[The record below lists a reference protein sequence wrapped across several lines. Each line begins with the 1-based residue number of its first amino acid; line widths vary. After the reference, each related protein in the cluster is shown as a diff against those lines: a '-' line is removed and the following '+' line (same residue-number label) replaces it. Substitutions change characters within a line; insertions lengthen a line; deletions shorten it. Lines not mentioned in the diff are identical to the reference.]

1 MVIIQKT
8 AIPPPSLPNR
18 TRPTLTE
25 EEQKK
30 YETVLVHFTD
40 AEFVLPGVDDGKHVL
55 VEEEKFWLTRECLLR
70 YLRAS
75 KWNEKDAIRRLEE
88 TLKWRHEFG
97 YFNDEMTPSGVEN
110 EGLTG
115 KELVFG
121 YDVAGRP
128 AVYMLPSRQNTDGST
143 TEGQRKQLQ
152 YAIFML
158 ERAFDL
164 MGPGIE
170 NLALMIDFSDRG
182 KNPSFGTAR
191 LMLSYLQD
199 HFPER
204 LGLALVANL
213 PWAVTL
219 FFKAV
224 TPFIDPVTRTK
235 LKFNPNVVPEGLFEA
250 SQVTTKWGGDVEIP
264 WEQATYWPA
273 LMKLCAERR
282 EQQLNKWR
290 ELGGH
295 VGISEW
301 DIRQE
306 PAATHDEKK
315 PSVDEKAES
324 VTGAAPTVEL
334 VAAA

>member
-1 MVIIQKT
+1 MVLEHKT
-8 AIPPPSLPNR
+8 PNPPPVLPAP

-25 EEQKK
+25 DEQQK
-30 YETVLVHFTD
+30 YETVLGHFAD
-40 AEFVLPGVDDGKHVL
+40 PKFVVPGVGDGKHTL
-55 VEEEKFWLTRECLLR
+55 TEEEKFWLTRECLLR
-70 YLRAS
+70 YLRAT
-75 KWNEKDAIRRLEE
+75 KWNEKDAIHRIEE

-97 YFNDEMTPSGVEN
+97 YYTDEMSPAGVEN

-115 KELVFG
+115 KELAFG
-121 YDVAGRP
+121 YDVTGRP
-128 AVYMLPSRQNTDGST
+128 ALYMLPSRQNTDGST

-152 YAIFML
+152 YAIFMM

-191 LMLSYLQD
+191 LMLSYLQN

-219 FFKAV
+219 FFKAIV
-224 TPFIDPVTRTK
+224 PFIDPVTRAK
-235 LKFNPNVVPEGLFEA
+235 LKFNPEVVPEGIFEA

-264 WEQATYWPA
+264 WDHATYWPA
-273 LMKLCAERR
+273 LIKLCAERR
-282 EQQLNKWR
+282 EVELTNWR
-290 ELGGH
+290 ALGAG

-301 DIRQE
+301 DTRPE
-306 PAATHDEKK
+306 SSTPNEEKPAVEEK
-315 PSVDEKAES
+315 VETVAEG
-324 VTGAAPTVEL
+324 VQTVEA